1 VFDQVYKKGIGEFAF
16 ITPFCIAKYITE
28 QVRISAFDPTHSF
41 GDLATNVCSCFPDII
56 PVATF
61 REGKTV
67 KLGKFCVIFIT
78 VRISQRLAIFSIVY
92 IRYALKEEQWKDV
105 DFEVAGIYRALK
117 NPGGFGEVLF

>member
-1 VFDQVYKKGIGEFAF
+1 
-16 ITPFCIAKYITE
+16 
-28 QVRISAFDPTHSF
+28 
-41 GDLATNVCSCFPDII
+41 
-56 PVATF
+56 VATF